1 MFGSLVYYLSVTL
14 LIVSLW
20 LTECHGQV
28 LSPDE
33 AALVFAARKQNWD
46 EMIAHAKKGVNVD
59 VEQNVIPGS
68 DRSYLISPLK
78 LAINEADA
86 KVVEELINA
95 GVENKVNQ
103 RIKSG
108 DKGTKE
114 ELIKEEGAKWLN
126 RKEDFPISDAVF
138 RGDEDI
144 FKILVKHG
152 ADVNAHNTH
161 GQSALHKAAE
171 KGNVVAVKALIDLGA
186 ELEEKDKD
194 GFTPLELAENKIKA
208 AEEPK
213 KDPAKELAVSKIK
226 AIEQEKKAYQ
236 EFVDVMNMIVDLL
249 RNAIK
254 DKKSRKQAADAAR
267 TYTHSNT
274 PRTKGLRDL
283 PI

>member
-1 MFGSLVYYLSVTL
+1 MFGSLVYCLSVTL
-14 LIVSLW
+14 LFVSLW

-33 AALVFAARKQNWD
+33 AVLISAAKNHKWD

-59 VEQNVIPGS
+59 VEQKVIPGS
-68 DRSYLISPLK
+68 DKSYFISPLK

-152 ADVNAHNTH
+152 ADVNAHNIH
-161 GQSALHKAAE
+161 GKSALHKAAE
-171 KGNVVAVKALIDLGA
+171 KGRVVAVKALIDLGA

-194 GFTPLELAENKIKA
+194 GFTPLELAENKLKVT
-208 AEEPK
+208 EG
-213 KDPAKELAVSKIK
+213 AKNDLAKVVAVGKIK
-226 AIEQEKKAYQ
+226 VTEEEKKAYQ
-236 EFVDVMNMIVDLL
+236 EFVDVMRMIVDLL
-249 RNAIK
+249 GNAIK